1 MGYGY
6 SSSVQSTPSAFGFV
20 DHLHLLGDLSGVG
33 RLGAVVGEVDLDP
46 GPPAYLERLRN
57 SASAEASVGI
67 HVSQMCCVDAAVLGD
82 DLAQLDKLVGVAPGV
97 GVIRHSGGESDRALV
112 HALPHYVARFV
123 HRVAAQ
129 RDVPETDGFQTDGGV
144 RDVVRGVD
152 GYLAVVVRPEG
163 RDAGHVEVFGRLAQD
178 AGKVAAIYAVVV
190 GGHRGVAEA
199 VLAEYLGG
207 DALAQSVGVLRV
219 EQQHAVGVGVGV
231 DEARRDC
238 ESGGVY
244 DAARAGLR
252 EVSDLGDALSR
263 RCRRLP

>member
-1 MGYGY
+1 
-6 SSSVQSTPSAFGFV
+6 
-20 DHLHLLGDLSGVG
+20 
-33 RLGAVVGEVDLDP
+33 
-46 GPPAYLERLRN
+46 
-57 SASAEASVGI
+57 
-67 HVSQMCCVDAAVLGD
+67 MCRVDAAVLGD
-82 DLAQLDKLVGVAPGV
+82 DLAQFDKLVGVAPGV
-97 GVIRHSGGESDRALV
+97 RVVRHARGEPDRALV

-129 RDVPETDGFQTDGGV
+129 RDVPETDGLQTNGGV

-163 RDAGHVEVFGRLAQD
+163 RDAGHVQVFGRLAQD
-178 AGKVAAIYAVVV
+178 AGQVTAVDAVVV

-207 DALAQSVGVLRV
+207 DALAQAVSVLRV
-219 EQQHAVGVGVGV
+219 EEQHSVRVGMGV

-244 DAARAGLR
+244 DAARAGLG
-252 EVSDLGDALSR
+252 EVTDFGDALTVDAYVCPEGWRSAAIR
-263 RCRRLP
+263 NNAA